1 MYYDR
6 DQFNSDLRLIADVFG
21 ARQPVGYYNEQRYES
36 NFYRIVDPYI
46 AEPQIYVLGQITP
59 KDQIRMN
66 SPVAQFVLR
75 KAVEAE
81 EWLEGTGRLG
91 WAMR

>member
-6 DQFNSDLRLIADVFG
+6 DQFNKDLCLIADVFG
-21 ARQPVGYYNEQRYES
+21 SRQQVGFYNEQRYEC

-46 AEPQIYVLGQITP
+46 AEPQIYVLGQLTP
-59 KDQIRMN
+59 KNEIDMR
-66 SPVAQFVLR
+66 SPVAQFVLK
-75 KAVEAE
+75 KAIAAE
-81 EWLEGTGRLG
+81 EWLERVGRLS